1 MSIEIIYLTGAV
13 LAFTLLMVTLFIVKL
28 WSDGAPVARPLAKP
42 EVTPARRPKA
52 DLVEATKAA

>member
-28 WSDGAPVARPLAKP
+28 WSDGAPEARPIAKP
-42 EVTPARRPKA
+42 EVTPARRPEP
-52 DLVEATKAA
+52 DLIEATPAA